1 MWNSINLDG
10 DMSTSP
16 RAISSDTLNKLRL
29 AAAAASEKAYCPYS
43 KFAVGAAVL
52 SDNGSVFTGCNV
64 ENASYGLT
72 ICAERSAVFQA
83 VAAGCRRIVA
93 VVIFTPTQ
101 QPSAPCGACRQVIYE
116 FGPEAT
122 VYSFCSADAVIQSP
136 ISDLLTL
143 AFGPNDISS

>member
-1 MWNSINLDG
+1 
-10 DMSTSP
+10 
-16 RAISSDTLNKLRL
+16 
-29 AAAAASEKAYCPYS
+29 
-43 KFAVGAAVL
+43 VL

-122 VYSFCSADAVIQSP
+122 VYSFCSADEVIQSP